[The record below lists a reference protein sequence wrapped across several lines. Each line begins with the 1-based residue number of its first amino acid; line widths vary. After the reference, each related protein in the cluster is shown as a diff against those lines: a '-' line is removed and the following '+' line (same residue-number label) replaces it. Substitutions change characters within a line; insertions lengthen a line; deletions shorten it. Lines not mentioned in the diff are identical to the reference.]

1 MINVTKDNI
10 EVRLAT
16 VDDNVNPPGASTEY
30 KEAERTGKAGKNTHR
45 CRCPRNRL
53 VLVVDPL
60 RSGRVIWGALRALV
74 LVA

>member
-30 KEAERTGKAGKNTHR
+30 KEAERTGKASPSKFIEDGKWKEYT
-45 CRCPRNRL
+45 
-53 VLVVDPL
+53 PL
-60 RSGRVIWGALRALV
+60 PMPEK
-74 LVA
+74 

>member
-30 KEAERTGKAGKNTHR
+30 KEAERTGKASSSKFIEDGKWKEYT
-45 CRCPRNRL
+45 
-53 VLVVDPL
+53 PL
-60 RSGRVIWGALRALV
+60 PMPEK
-74 LVA
+74 